1 MSAYLRNRR
10 VRIALAL
17 FALGSVPLAVV
28 ALLAP
33 WAAPLL
39 IALSGLWLVTFWPA
53 VFCLAAGIV
62 QVRGQI
68 SRGAPRARPIT
79 GSRDATTPPAAG
91 RG

>member
-1 MSAYLRNRR
+1 VKAYLRNRW

-39 IALSGLWLVTFWPA
+39 VVLEGVWLFTFWPFVFFLA
-53 VFCLAAGIV
+53 VGMV
-62 QVRGQI
+62 QVRGE
-68 SRGAPRARPIT
+68 R
-79 GSRDATTPPAAG
+79 
-91 RG
+91 